1 MKQLT
6 CEMCG
11 GNDII
16 KQDGVFVCQN
26 CGTKYSV
33 EEARKM
39 MIAGTVD
46 IQGTVKVD
54 VSDKVKNLYVMARR
68 AKDDANA
75 ELASKYYEMITF
87 ENPNDWEALFYFNYY
102 KARQT
107 NLQNMENAVIRLAN
121 SLFSVFDLI
130 DKSNKSSDEKW
141 NFAKEI
147 ITEIDSLCEDYIYW
161 AKSHYRKFSEVNGSI
176 DDIEN
181 RAFAIAQLQKTM
193 AILLEKYFAENSKQ
207 VVIAYLKSYIENYLL
222 LDTIGRAYTN
232 IILRCYSNDLVKAEE
247 KIKTLDPNYIPLVDN
262 LSEKAKAKDGDKNFY
277 SVMIGSTLW
286 AALAGIIVVGL
297 ASSGDAFY
305 DLENFLIWLVLVVL
319 FIIPC
324 ALLIKTI
331 KKSVKGKKK

>member
-11 GNDII
+11 STKLI
-16 KQDGVFVCQN
+16 KQDGVFVCQS
-26 CGTKYSV
+26 CGCQYSV

-39 MIAGTVD
+39 MIEGTVD

-107 NLQNMENAVIRLAN
+107 NLQNMGNAVIRLAN

-161 AKSHYRKFSEVNGSI
+161 AKSHFRKFSEVNGSI
-176 DDIEN
+176 DDIEE

-247 KIKTLDPNYIPLVDN
+247 KIKTLDPNYTPLVDN

-277 SVMIGSTLW
+277 PVMIGSTLW

-305 DLENFLIWLVLVVL
+305 DLENFLLWLVLVVL